1 MSKKPLRIWHSPS
14 LPSKEGQEQSST
26 PAAQAQRALTAGN
39 LRAQGRPLL
48 VLMVALGLP
57 LFWYR
62 GFDMYYR
69 NDPSKYSP
77 NYPLTGQPF
86 YTQQHDQLLMVGKHI
101 TVAAMNTI
109 TSGCVNSL
117 GLP

>member
-1 MSKKPLRIWHSPS
+1 
-14 LPSKEGQEQSST
+14 
-26 PAAQAQRALTAGN
+26 
-39 LRAQGRPLL
+39 
-48 VLMVALGLP
+48 MVALGLP

-77 NYPLTGQPF
+77 NYPLTGLPF

-101 TVAAMNTI
+101 PVAAMNTI